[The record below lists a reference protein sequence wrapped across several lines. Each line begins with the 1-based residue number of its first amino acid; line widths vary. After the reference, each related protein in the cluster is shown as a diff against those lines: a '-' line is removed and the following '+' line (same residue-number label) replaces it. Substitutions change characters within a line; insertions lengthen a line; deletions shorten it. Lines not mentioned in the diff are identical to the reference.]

1 MFSGNEFLYI
11 IEVEILGNVI
21 VPFLLCWMS
30 LLVFAKLG
38 GIKLS
43 KWRLLLLPL
52 IGWFGFCLV
61 GGIGIIIFSVV
72 YTYQVPYLLLL
83 FLAVYVTVVIFPL
96 KYISRFGFLKTG
108 LLATVFWVLQY
119 LIQKLIHTFLLK
131 PL

>member
-1 MFSGNEFLYI
+1 MFSGNEFLYVI
-11 IEVEILGNVI
+11 LVEYLGNVI

-30 LLVFAKLG
+30 LLIFTKSRG
-38 GIKLS
+38 TKLS
-43 KWRLLLLPL
+43 KWKLLLLPL
-52 IGWFGFCLV
+52 IGWLGFCLV
-61 GGIGIIIFSVV
+61 GIIGIIIFSVV

-83 FLAVYVTVVIFPL
+83 YLAVYVTVVLFPL
-96 KYISRFGFLKTG
+96 KYISRFSFLKTG